1 MKHIRQSR
9 AISSTVNSTRRD
21 PHPCLSTCSRR
32 RLRSGKRFANR
43 CGAAAVEFA
52 IVAPVFFLL
61 VIGMIEIGRALMVQQ
76 VLINAS
82 RVGARQ
88 AVTAGA
94 TNSAVQ
100 AAVKDYATSVAVPSV
115 SVSVTPD
122 PAAAKSGDTMTVT
135 TTVNYSSVSWL
146 GSPWYLGGKTL
157 TASSKMRKEGFD

>member
-1 MKHIRQSR
+1 MTMKLKRLPTTELHVMPLMGNRPR
-9 AISSTVNSTRRD
+9 MRR
-21 PHPCLSTCSRR
+21 
-32 RLRSGKRFANR
+32 GKRLANR

-61 VIGMIEIGRALMVQQ
+61 VIGMIEVGRAMMVQQ

-94 TNSAVQ
+94 TSSAVQ
-100 AAVKDYATSVAVPSV
+100 NAVMDYATSVAVPSV
-115 SVSVTPD
+115 SVNVTPD

-135 TTVNYSSVSWL
+135 TSVNYNNVSWL
-146 GSPWYLGGKTL
+146 ASPWFLGGKTL
-157 TASSKMRKEGFD
+157 TSTSKMRKEGFD